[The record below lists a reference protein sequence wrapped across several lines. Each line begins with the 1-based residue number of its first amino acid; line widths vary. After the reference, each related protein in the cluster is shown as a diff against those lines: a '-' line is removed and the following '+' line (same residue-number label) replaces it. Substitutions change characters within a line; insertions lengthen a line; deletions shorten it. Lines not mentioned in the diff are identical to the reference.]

1 MHGLRQQTEE
11 MIEHLMPQLDAG
23 LFGEPGRTLD
33 VGEQHRD
40 ALALADHGA
49 GGTRGTVAQLPRR
62 IADDRGIGRK
72 QSRPGGAALVA
83 ETRGIRIRS
92 EARRGGKQGVHT
104 LRSRWSPD
112 NEKKKK

>member
-49 GGTRGTVAQLPRR
+49 GGTQGTVAQMPRR
-62 IADDRGIGRK
+62 IADGRGTIGRA
-72 QSRPGGAALVA
+72 SCRDRVCPYVLISVVAL
-83 ETRGIRIRS
+83 S
-92 EARRGGKQGVHT
+92 
-104 LRSRWSPD
+104 L
-112 NEKKKK
+112 KKIQIWLYCTYYYLILI